1 VPRNMTVEEFGA
13 AITGSH
19 DAANGRAEQA
29 ASDATTPTVAQ
40 MLLTFA
46 DEIERDTGR
55 AYAPAYMRE
64 AARRLMKR
72 SNPRI

>member
-1 VPRNMTVEEFGA
+1 MPKNMTAAEFGA

-19 DAANGRAEQA
+19 EAACGRARQA
-29 ASDATTPTVAQ
+29 ASDATTATVAQ
-40 MLLTFA
+40 MLMTFA
-46 DEIERDTGR
+46 DEVEQDTGR

-72 SNPRI
+72 